1 MVTLTPAP
9 SAPARLHIT
18 RQAVASVALDALRKF
33 DPRILWYNPV
43 LLLVWAGSVLTT
55 IVAIAEPFAEAAP
68 SSGGSVLPGGFAWM
82 IAVWMWIS
90 LYAATVAES
99 IAEGRGRV
107 HTAALRSTRE
117 VTTAH
122 KVRRYN
128 PAQDAPARQ
137 AETRDVSSQDL
148 RPGDIV
154 VLTGGDIVPADGEV
168 VWGIASVDESAIT
181 GESAPVIRESG
192 GDRSGVTGG
201 TRVLSDRIV
210 VRVTAQRGA
219 TAVDRMIDL
228 AEGAHRHKSP
238 TEMAL
243 TALLASFSICFV
255 IIAVTVNPIVAP
267 VAPGVSVPVL
277 VAVVA
282 TLIPTEVAALMS
294 VTGIAA
300 MYRLLQRNILV
311 DSGHALDTAGEI
323 TTVLLDKTGTI
334 TAGNRRA
341 TSFTTVNG
349 ATAEEL
355 LRAAVLS
362 SLDDPTPEGTSIIQL
377 AQDKGYQG
385 DVEADP
391 AGRIVAFSA
400 QTRLSGRDLPDGTS
414 LRKGA
419 ESSVLTWLKHVGTQ
433 QPKPVTDQLRALTH
447 DIALTGGTP
456 LVVAIKPAGAPGRL
470 LGVIHLTDVVKASVP
485 ARIGQLRSLGV
496 RTVMITGDNPL
507 TAQAIGQAVGVD
519 ESVGDATPEDK
530 LALITDEQAQ
540 GHFVAMSGD
549 GTNDAPALAQADV
562 GVAMN
567 SATAAAKKAANM
579 VILDDDPTRL
589 VEIIETGRRQQ
600 ATRGALVTFN
610 MANDIVRYCALFP
623 ALFAGTFPGLDALNI
638 LRLHSPASAVVSTLI
653 YSTVVI
659 ICLIPLAMWGVP
671 YRMSNLARA
680 LSRNLLYYGLGG
692 IVFAAVWIKGIDLL
706 IGLLPGY

>member
-1 MVTLTPAP
+1 
-9 SAPARLHIT
+9 
-18 RQAVASVALDALRKF
+18 
-33 DPRILWYNPV
+33 
-43 LLLVWAGSVLTT
+43 
-55 IVAIAEPFAEAAP
+55 
-68 SSGGSVLPGGFAWM
+68 
-82 IAVWMWIS
+82 
-90 LYAATVAES
+90 
-99 IAEGRGRV
+99 
-107 HTAALRSTRE
+107 
-117 VTTAH
+117 
-122 KVRRYN
+122 
-128 PAQDAPARQ
+128 
-137 AETRDVSSQDL
+137 
-148 RPGDIV
+148 
-154 VLTGGDIVPADGEV
+154 
-168 VWGIASVDESAIT
+168 
-181 GESAPVIRESG
+181 
-192 GDRSGVTGG
+192 
-201 TRVLSDRIV
+201 
-210 VRVTAQRGA
+210 
-219 TAVDRMIDL
+219 
-228 AEGAHRHKSP
+228 
-238 TEMAL
+238 
-243 TALLASFSICFV
+243 
-255 IIAVTVNPIVAP
+255 
-267 VAPGVSVPVL
+267 
-277 VAVVA
+277 
-282 TLIPTEVAALMS
+282 LIPTEVAALMS

-349 ATAEEL
+349 TTAEEL

-362 SLDDPTPEGTSIIQL
+362 SLDDPTPEGTSTIQL
-377 AQDKGYQG
+377 AQAEGYQG
-385 DVEADP
+385 DLDGDP

-400 QTRLSGRDLPDGTS
+400 QTRLSGRDLPDGTGV
-414 LRKGA
+414 RKGA
-419 ESSVLTWLKHVGTQ
+419 ESAVLTWLKHVGTQ
-433 QPKPVTDQLRALTH
+433 QPKAVTDQLRSLTH

-456 LVVAIKPAGAPGRL
+456 LVVAIKPAGGPGRL
-470 LGVIHLTDVVKASVP
+470 LGVIHLTDVVKAAVP
-485 ARIGQLRSLGV
+485 TRIEQLRSLGV

-507 TAQAIGQAVGVD
+507 TAQAIGRQVGVD

-692 IVFAAVWIKGIDLL
+692 IVFAAVWIKGIDLVV
-706 IGLLPGY
+706 GLLPGY